1 MTAFITDQHRV
12 KLQIR
17 AVHVAC
23 NQDGDESYQVGRG
36 GVTSIEWGNT
46 DGHMAHLLTIAV
58 YRNDE
63 LHSEHIF
70 SNVLSVIYAAVEA

>member
-1 MTAFITDQHRV
+1 MELTDPERT

-23 NQDGDESYQVGRG
+23 NQDGDEYYEVGRA

-46 DGHMAHLLTIAV
+46 SGHMAALLTIAV

-70 SNVLSVIYAAVEA
+70 TNVLSVIYGGERT